1 MNTDSKVKIISE
13 DFQKMIE
20 SLEKKRNEVDEMFKD
35 IDKNLKIF
43 DGSSNVWKSVV
54 QEQVYNNY
62 KVMSQE
68 YPKIIEQLDLYIKF
82 LQTTLDNY
90 EKEEKYV
97 GSVVDNEK
105 SNLEVN

>member
-13 DFQKMIE
+13 DFHKMIE
-20 SLEKKRNEVDEMFKD
+20 SLEKKRNEVDEIFKD
-35 IDKNLKIF
+35 IDKNLKTF

-90 EKEEKYV
+90 EKGEKYI

>member
-13 DFQKMIE
+13 DFRKMIE
-20 SLEKKRNEVDEMFKD
+20 SLEEKRNEVDEIFKD
-35 IDKNLKIF
+35 IDKNLKTF

-68 YPKIIEQLDLYIKF
+68 YPKIVEQLDLYIKF

-90 EKEEKYV
+90 ENEEKYI

>member
-13 DFQKMIE
+13 DFHKMIE
-20 SLEKKRNEVDEMFKD
+20 SLEKKRNEVDEIFKD
-35 IDKNLKIF
+35 IDNNLKTF

-90 EKEEKYV
+90 EKEEKYI

>member
-13 DFQKMIE
+13 DFRKMIE
-20 SLEKKRNEVDEMFKD
+20 SLEKKRNEVDEIFKD
-35 IDKNLKIF
+35 IDKNLKTF

-68 YPKIIEQLDLYIKF
+68 YPKIVEQLDLYIKF

-90 EKEEKYV
+90 ENEEKYI

>member
-35 IDKNLKIF
+35 IDKNLKTF

-54 QEQVYNNY
+54 QDQVYNKY

-90 EKEEKYV
+90 EKEEKYI